1 MYVLYQ
7 HDDIINYSS
16 TQLQL
21 YCQISQREKN
31 WESIAALRLI
41 PYIHHAVAVDTDS
54 VYSRA
59 AVHVGVDREA
69 SGLI

>member
-7 HDDIINYSS
+7 RDDIINYSS

-41 PYIHHAVAVDTDS
+41 PYIHHAVAVG
-54 VYSRA
+54 
-59 AVHVGVDREA
+59 HWQC
-69 SGLI
+69 LQ